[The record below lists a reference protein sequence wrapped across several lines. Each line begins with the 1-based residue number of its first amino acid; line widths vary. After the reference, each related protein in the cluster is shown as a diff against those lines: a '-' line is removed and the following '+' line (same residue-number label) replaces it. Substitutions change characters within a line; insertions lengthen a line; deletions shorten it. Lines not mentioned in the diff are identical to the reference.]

1 MLELPV
7 MCDTVHMPSSDV
19 VYIGTI
25 DWQEFVAA
33 TIHMGKLE
41 NEDAV
46 RSQLTAKH
54 PALTVLP

>member
-1 MLELPV
+1 